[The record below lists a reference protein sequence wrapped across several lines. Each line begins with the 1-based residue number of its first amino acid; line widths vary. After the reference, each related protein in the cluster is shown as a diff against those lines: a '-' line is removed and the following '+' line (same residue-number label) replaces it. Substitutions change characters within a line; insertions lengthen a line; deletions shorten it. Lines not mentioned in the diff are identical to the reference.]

1 MQFSSVALA
10 KLKDS
15 DNRILF
21 DWFSFSSRIDSFE
34 TLASLIGLSNVNWQ
48 LKFGVRGYSQRYVFE
63 GITIHYAG
71 YGGSRFSGSSR
82 ETVVKGAWLE
92 MTGQGCRT
100 FESYGTGDWKSLVNY
115 CVFNSQDITVNRV
128 DLAYD
133 DFKGFLDIDS
143 IFDDALSLNF
153 VSKFRNVYTTTS
165 IDTSTHDIGK
175 TVCHG
180 KESSDVYIR
189 IYDKLVEQH
198 AYDYLDHWVRA
209 EIMLRHE
216 RAASALELLSDDNL
230 SNLSEIYFLILNNY
244 LRYISPSETDS
255 NRWRAPLAPHWEKFS
270 NSVTSFSISLYSAPG
285 VDYNVVNLKNY
296 VVDTSGSAILTFIK
310 IFGVEKL
317 LELVQQK
324 LPFLSPKY
332 RSLLDSFDD
341 GNLSLYSFDDLSED
355 DIALLG
361 LEGGSDV
368 RT

>member
-1 MQFSSVALA
+1 MQLSPDALL

-34 TLASLIGLSNVNWQ
+34 TLASLIGMSNVNWQ
-48 LKFGVRGYSQRYVFE
+48 CKCGVRGYSQRYVFE

-100 FESYGTGDWKSLVNY
+100 FETYGSADWKSLVDY
-115 CVFNSQDITVNRV
+115 CVFNSQDITVNRI

-143 IFDDALSLNF
+143 IFDDALQLNF
-153 VSKFRNVYTTTS
+153 VSKLRNVYTTTS

-198 AYDYLDHWVRA
+198 AYDFLDHWVRC

-216 RAASALELLSDDNL
+216 RAASALDLLSDHSL
-230 SNLSEIYFLILNNY
+230 SNLSEVYFLILN
-244 LRYISPSETDS
+244 
-255 NRWRAPLAPHWEKFS
+255 K
-270 NSVTSFSISLYSAPG
+270 
-285 VDYNVVNLKNY
+285 
-296 VVDTSGSAILTFIK
+296 AIL
-310 IFGVEKL
+310 
-317 LELVQQK
+317 
-324 LPFLSPKY
+324 S
-332 RSLLDSFDD
+332 
-341 GNLSLYSFDDLSED
+341 
-355 DIALLG
+355 
-361 LEGGSDV
+361 
-368 RT
+368 